1 MKIAISISDDLFEE
15 IEEVAKD
22 SKCSRSKI
30 YAIALKE
37 HLEKIKSHKLLK
49 DLNVAYSTHE
59 LQSEKR
65 LREKSKKYYVR
76 KIARKERGH

>member
-1 MKIAISISDDLFEE
+1 MKIAISIPDDLFEE

-37 HLEKIKSHKLLK
+37 HLEKIKSQKLLN
-49 DLNVAYSTHE
+49 DLNEAYSPQE
-59 LQSEKR
+59 LQSEKQ
-65 LREKSKKYYVR
+65 LREKSKKYYARKVVR
-76 KIARKERGH
+76 KKRGH